1 MKNLIK
7 PTLGAFVSL
16 FFPKLC
22 PGCMNPFYGTE
33 KIVCFDCQLSLPH
46 TDHPWDHHNLLWERI
61 NERLKVERAVS
72 LFDFKKR
79 SRVASLLYQ
88 LKYRG
93 QEEIGAFLGDWLGP
107 LLRQSSVFG
116 EVDAVLPLPLH
127 PKRLR
132 QRGYNQVQLFSKS
145 LAKHLKLPLIDDLV
159 YRKKQTRQL
168 AKMQGLDRFKEVD
181 EAFAIRQNNLYPPQ
195 HWLLVDDVITTGAT
209 IVSCGKTILEDCGGR
224 LSIVSLASRLS

>member
-1 MKNLIK
+1 M
-7 PTLGAFVSL
+7 P
-16 FFPKLC
+16 
-22 PGCMNPFYGTE
+22 
-33 KIVCFDCQLSLPH
+33 
-46 TDHPWDHHNLLWERI
+46 
-61 NERLKVERAVS
+61 
-72 LFDFKKR
+72 
-79 SRVASLLYQ
+79 YQ
-88 LKYRG
+88 FKYRG

-107 LLRQSSVFG
+107 LMRQSSVFG

-127 PKRLR
+127 PKRLK
-132 QRGYNQVQLFSKS
+132 QRGYNQVQLFSIS
-145 LAKHLKLPLIDDLV
+145 LAKNLKLPLIDDLV

-168 AKMQGLDRFKEVD
+168 AKMQGLDRLKEVD

>member
-22 PGCMNPFYGTE
+22 PGCMNPLYGAE
-33 KIVCFDCQLSLPH
+33 KIICFDCQLSLPQ
-46 TDHPWDHHNLLWERI
+46 TDHPWDHHNILWERI
-61 NERLKVERAVS
+61 NERLRVERAVA
-72 LFDFKKR
+72 LFDFQKH

-93 QEEIGAFLGDWLGP
+93 QEEIGAFLGDWLTP
-107 LLRQSSVFG
+107 ILRQSKVFD

-127 PKRLR
+127 PKRLK

-145 LAKHLKLPLIDDLV
+145 LAKHLGRPVIEDLV

-168 AKMQGLDRFKEVD
+168 AKMQGMDRLKEVD
-181 EAFAIRQNNLYPPQ
+181 AAFAICQIGRYPPQ
-195 HWLLVDDVITTGAT
+195 H
-209 IVSCGKTILEDCGGR
+209 
-224 LSIVSLASRLS
+224 

>member
-22 PGCMNPFYGTE
+22 PGCMNPLYGTE
-33 KIVCFDCQLSLPH
+33 KIVCFDCQLSLPQ

-88 LKYRG
+88 LKNRG

-159 YRKKQTRQL
+159 YQKKQTGQL

>member
-7 PTLGAFVSL
+7 PTLGALVSL

-22 PGCMNPFYGTE
+22 PGCMNPLYGAE
-33 KIVCFDCQLSLPH
+33 KIICFDCQLSLPQ
-46 TDHPWDHHNLLWERI
+46 TDHPGDHHNLLWERI
-61 NERLKVERAVS
+61 NERLRVERAVA
-72 LFDFKKR
+72 LFDFQKH

-88 LKYRG
+88 LKYRC
-93 QEEIGAFLGDWLGP
+93 QEEIGAFLGDWLTP
-107 LLRQSSVFG
+107 LLRQSKVFD

-127 PKRLR
+127 PKRLK

-145 LAKHLKLPLIDDLV
+145 LAKHMGRPVIEDLV

-168 AKMQGLDRFKEVD
+168 AKMQGMDRLKGVD
-181 EAFAIRQNNLYPPQ
+181 AAFAICQIGRYPTQ

-209 IVSCGKTILEDCGGR
+209 IISCGRTILEDCGGR

>member
-22 PGCMNPFYGTE
+22 PGCMNPLYGTE

-168 AKMQGLDRFKEVD
+168 AKMQGLDCFKEVD

>member
-1 MKNLIK
+1 MGPKRSFVLIASC
-7 PTLGAFVSL
+7 PS
-16 FFPKLC
+16 PKR
-22 PGCMNPFYGTE
+22 
-33 KIVCFDCQLSLPH
+33 II
-46 TDHPWDHHNLLWERI
+46 HPWDHHNLLWERI
-61 NERLKVERAVS
+61 IERLRVERAVA
-72 LFDFKKR
+72 LFDFQKH

-93 QEEIGAFLGDWLGP
+93 QEEIGAFLGDWLTP
-107 LLRQSSVFG
+107 LLRQSKVFD

-127 PKRLR
+127 PKRLK

-145 LAKHLKLPLIDDLV
+145 LAKHLGRPVIEDLV

-168 AKMQGLDRFKEVD
+168 AKMQGMDRLKEVD
-181 EAFAIRQNNLYPPQ
+181 AAFAICQIGRYPTQ

-209 IVSCGKTILEDCGGR
+209 IISCGRTILEDCGGR

>member
-1 MKNLIK
+1 
-7 PTLGAFVSL
+7 
-16 FFPKLC
+16 
-22 PGCMNPFYGTE
+22 MNPLYGAE
-33 KIVCFDCQLSLPH
+33 KIICFDCQLSLPQ

-61 NERLKVERAVS
+61 NERLRVERAVA
-72 LFDFKKR
+72 LFDFQKH

-93 QEEIGAFLGDWLGP
+93 QEEIGAFLGDWLTP
-107 LLRQSSVFG
+107 ILRQSKVFD

-127 PKRLR
+127 PKRLK

-145 LAKHLKLPLIDDLV
+145 LAKHLGRPVIEDLV

-168 AKMQGLDRFKEVD
+168 AKMQGMDRLKEVD
-181 EAFAIRQNNLYPPQ
+181 AAFAICQIGRYPTQ

-209 IVSCGKTILEDCGGR
+209 IISCGRTILEDCGGR